1 MGAYTPL
8 LHFNAWYLASSP
20 VIPDFYW
27 DVVSSEQRVKEIC
40 CRLAKLIDYANQQ
53 NTNLGALKN
62 ELTALEEEFEKF
74 KESGFF
80 DYYAQQVEQWIKDNI
95 AYLWSTFASQCYFG
109 LTDNGYFCAYVPD
122 SWSDIDF
129 DTGMQYGTETYGRL
143 ILRYDVSEP
152 NQGVIDNTAPDYV
165 KPFN

>member
-1 MGAYTPL
+1 MAAYTPL
-8 LHFNAWYLASSP
+8 LPFNAWYMASSP

-40 CRLAKLIDYANQQ
+40 CRLSKLIDYANQQ
-53 NTNLGALKN
+53 SVNISALRS
-62 ELTALEEEFEKF
+62 ELEALESEFEKF

-80 DYYAQQVEQWIKDNI
+80 DYYAEQVKQWIEDNI
-95 AYLWSTFASQCYFG
+95 AYLWQTFAAQCYFG

-152 NQGVIDNTAPDYV
+152 NKGVIDNTAPDYV